1 MANCIPKFLISFK
14 TAKTLIVSGVVLCL
28 LFGGQVAAQQ
38 RDAARISVLV
48 ATGMPG
54 STYYQVGLGMA
65 SLWTTRLRESGIRV
79 SAAISEGSLENIE
92 AIRIAD
98 ADMILVEDFF
108 SSLAYRGAG
117 MYKGRP
123 LQELRSITTLWPDRL
138 HLLLRADKI
147 KTGTLQDLEGLT
159 ITSELPDSG
168 NKYLT
173 EMLLNSLKS
182 GKRKV
187 RLRPMSNIA
196 AAEALRK
203 GIVQGID
210 VMGGLPIPLVATLFA
225 ERNPPLGLLEI
236 TDSQVGAAHQEF
248 GKHLFRTVIPPGT
261 YVGQENTVN
270 TVGQMNVLAV
280 TASLDEDVV
289 YALTKTLYENLDYLA
304 KVHPACRD
312 VVLDK
317 ALDGLSVPLHP
328 GAIRYYRERKINI
341 PEHLI
346 H

>member
-1 MANCIPKFLISFK
+1 MTNCTQHFPTFFKMGRQLSF
-14 TAKTLIVSGVVLCL
+14 SFVVLYL
-28 LFGGQVAAQQ
+28 LFGGHVAAQQ
-38 RDAARISVLV
+38 RDAATISVLV

-108 SSLAYRGAG
+108 SSLAYKGVG
-117 MYKGRP
+117 IYKGRP
-123 LQELRSITTLWPDRL
+123 LPELRSITTLWPDRL

-147 KTGTLQDLEGLT
+147 KTGTLHDLEGLT
-159 ITSELPDSG
+159 ISSELPDSG

-187 RLRPMSNIA
+187 RLRPMSNMA

-225 ERNPPLGLLEI
+225 ERNPPLGFLEI
-236 TDSQVGAAHQEF
+236 TDSQMGIAHQEF
-248 GKHLFRTVIPPGT
+248 GNHLFRTVIPPGT
-261 YVGQENTVN
+261 YVGQGNPVN

-312 VVLDK
+312 VVLEK

-328 GAIRYYRERKINI
+328 GAVRYYREKKISI